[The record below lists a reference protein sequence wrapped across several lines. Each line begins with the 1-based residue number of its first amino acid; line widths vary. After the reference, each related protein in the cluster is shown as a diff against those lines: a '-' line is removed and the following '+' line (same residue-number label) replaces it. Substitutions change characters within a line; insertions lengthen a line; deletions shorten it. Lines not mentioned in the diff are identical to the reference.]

1 VTTSPGS
8 PPPTPRLRRW
18 ATPAL
23 AVFGIALLVSALAH
37 LQIFGVL
44 GVLATHLPPPAPREP
59 VAIHFEVADGPLPP
73 VVPPSSVAAEAE
85 PDVVA
90 GDVPPAAAP
99 PPVVLRERVR
109 PQAPPPAPEPRRE
122 VARAAPPPVVA
133 PPTPTAPPPPTS
145 ADRRQ
150 SITQRSDDPSVPP
163 PPEARFLAEQSRRV
177 EEETVAALRNHQED
191 APEPTPGRARPSSD
205 PDPGNAEENESADM
219 RDREGHEE
227 RTATRAEA
235 EEDRPREA
243 DTRPP
248 PNVVARGNTA
258 PEGPERSRTGDDE
271 GSAVASAG
279 RAPVAGGGEDREPEM
294 VVIHDGLGTFRVPAA
309 SRAARG
315 AGLGALG
322 GIAVAGSG
330 RGARGD
336 GAAAGGTRGG
346 GGRGRGMSAEGAD
359 LRVSWSTLEDVYGA
373 DELERERE
381 AYVRE
386 RRSRAAGSNREQNWR
401 DFRAAIENY
410 VPGVRTGNQTALNAA
425 ASPFAAYLA
434 EVHRRIHRQ
443 FADRFLPSL
452 PVNLGELADRSLRT
466 KLELIF
472 NADGT
477 MHRVGVIET
486 SGYTPFDYGAFEAV
500 MRGQPYPEA
509 PEAIRSGDGRVYVR
523 WAFYRSERQCG
534 TFNAEPYILPHP
546 PGTERRGPGTL
557 IDRPEEGGVIPGGA
571 PLAPETGEAPRAP
584 SPGDGS
590 DQAGAVHEHDAH
602 VRNAPHSS
610 PHHETRAGG

>member
-1 VTTSPGS
+1 MTTPPGS

-23 AVFGIALLVSALAH
+23 AVFGVALLVSALAH
-37 LQIFGVL
+37 LQVFGVL
-44 GVLATHLPPPAPREP
+44 GVLATRLPPPAPRAP
-59 VAIHFEVADGPLPP
+59 VALHFEVADGPLPA
-73 VVPPSSVAAEAE
+73 VAPPAPLAADAE

-90 GDVPPAAAP
+90 GNVPPAPLP
-99 PPVVLRERVR
+99 PPVSPPERPR
-109 PQAPPPAPEPRRE
+109 PPAVPLPRAARPD
-122 VARAAPPPVVA
+122 VARVTPPPVVA
-133 PPTPTAPPPPTS
+133 PPLPAAPPPPTG

-163 PPEARFLAEQSRRV
+163 PPDARFLAEQSRRV

-191 APEPTPGRARPSSD
+191 APEPTPGRARPSSN
-205 PDPGNAEENESADM
+205 PDPGNAEDNESADM

-235 EEDRPREA
+235 AEDRPREA

-248 PNVVARGNTA
+248 PNVVARGDTA
-258 PEGPERSRTGDDE
+258 PSGPDRASTGAE
-271 GSAVASAG
+271 AGSAAASEG
-279 RAPVAGGGEDREPEM
+279 RAPVAGGGEEREPEM
-294 VVIHDGLGTFRVPAA
+294 VVIHDGMGTFRVPAA

-322 GIAVAGSG
+322 GIAVAGTG

-336 GAAAGGTRGG
+336 GAAAGGARSG
-346 GGRGRGMSAEGAD
+346 GGRGRGMGVEGPD
-359 LRVSWSTLEDVYGA
+359 LRVSWSALEDVYGA

-534 TFNAEPYILPHP
+534 TFNA
-546 PGTERRGPGTL
+546 
-557 IDRPEEGGVIPGGA
+557 
-571 PLAPETGEAPRAP
+571 PRAP
-584 SPGDGS
+584 SPAPPSASRIRDARPS
-590 DQAGAVHEHDAH
+590 DASRDA
-602 VRNAPHSS
+602 RG
-610 PHHETRAGG
+610 EGG